1 MKAYPYLEISCAEAL
16 TWWWRLLSNDLSLQI
31 KKKYR
36 QKIMAA
42 ILFLKSMALGVGITF
57 TLERIAFLTEHY

>member
-1 MKAYPYLEISCAEAL
+1 MKAYPYLEISCKDAL
-16 TWWWRLLSNDLSLQI
+16 AWWWRVLSNDSSLQI

-42 ILFLKSMALGVGITF
+42 ILFFKSMALGVGITF
-57 TLERIAFLTEHY
+57 YLECIAFLPEHY